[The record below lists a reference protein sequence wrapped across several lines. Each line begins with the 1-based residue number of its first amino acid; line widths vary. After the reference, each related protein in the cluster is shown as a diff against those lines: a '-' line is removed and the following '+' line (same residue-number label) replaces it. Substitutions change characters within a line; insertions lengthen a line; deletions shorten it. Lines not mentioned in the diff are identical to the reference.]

1 VTSAL
6 YAYGIVA
13 SDGAAPPPVE
23 GVGPGP
29 LELVTAGPV
38 AAVVGPVDVAQFE
51 GPALERNLATAGWL
65 ETVVLRHEQ
74 VVESLVGPEP
84 VLPMRFGSI
93 FSGRDALWAMLEGNG
108 AALTELLQ
116 ALRGRVELGVTVR
129 GRPAPPTPQ
138 EASGDGAG
146 TGRDYLRRRQAE
158 LSASRRAADNSAAL
172 ADDIHRALAA
182 AAERAAVLASR
193 RSDPDLVLTAAYLVR
208 HESAA
213 DFCRNA
219 EAVGAA
225 HAPACAVEVTG
236 PWPPY
241 SFTSID
247 VSGPRA

>member
-1 VTSAL
+1 VTAAL

-13 SDGAAPPPVE
+13 SDDATPPTVE

-29 LELVTAGPV
+29 LELVRCGPV
-38 AAVVGPVDVAQFE
+38 AAVAGPVDVAQFE
-51 GPALERNLATAGWL
+51 GDALERNLASPGWL
-65 ETVVLRHEQ
+65 EAVVRRHEQ
-74 VVESLVGPEP
+74 VVEALLDPGP

-93 FSGRDALWAMLEGNG
+93 FSGRDALGAMLEGNG
-108 AALTELLQ
+108 AALTELLH

-129 GRPAPPTPQ
+129 ARVAPPDTGQ
-138 EASGDGAG
+138 AAARS
-146 TGRDYLRRRQAE
+146 GRDYLRRRQEE
-158 LSASRRAADNSAAL
+158 LMASRQAADTSAAL
-172 ADDIHRALAA
+172 ADGIHRALAA

-193 RSDPDLVLTAAYLVR
+193 RSDPDVVLTAAYLVR

-219 EAVGAA
+219 EEVGRA
-225 HAPACAVEVTG
+225 HVPACAVEVTG

-247 VSGPRA
+247 VSGPRG